1 MEKELL
7 QVKENGIYTTSRIV
21 AEKFGK
27 EHSKVI
33 RSIESLMPQIDRAN
47 FGSISNTEYLA
58 NIAEKKPTGSL
69 VFFYPKEYE
78 DTYGRS
84 QKEYYISR
92 DGFTL
97 LVMGFTGKEALEWKL
112 KFITAFNFME
122 NKIRSGGLIQDNRI
136 EIARMILAAPDNKV
150 QSIRDLYPEYFSHT
164 PDPSSL
170 EYLTDLNTVYLRWK
184 DDIGVD
190 KDWIGLLPTNEVYF
204 NYLRY
209 CKDVSAPSMGKK
221 QFYKTLEIDFGVIK
235 KQRSNGYRYFLSA

>member
-1 MEKELL
+1 MKNELL
-7 QVKENGIYTTSRIV
+7 QVRNEEVVTTSLQV
-21 AEKFGK
+21 AESFNKNHKDVLHKIEELSRFIEDG
-27 EHSKVI
+27 VI
-33 RSIESLMPQIDRAN
+33 LRSPL
-47 FGSISNTEYLA
+47 F
-58 NIAEKKPTGSL
+58 K
-69 VFFYPKEYE
+69 
-78 DTYGRS
+78 RS
-84 QKEYYISR
+84 TYISDQNKTLPMYYMNR
-92 DGFTL
+92 DGFSL
-97 LVMGFTGKEALEWKL
+97 LAMSFTGKEALEWKL

-122 NKIRSGGLIQDNRI
+122 DTIRSGGLIQDNRL

-235 KQRSNGYRYFLSA
+235 KQKSNGFRYFLTA